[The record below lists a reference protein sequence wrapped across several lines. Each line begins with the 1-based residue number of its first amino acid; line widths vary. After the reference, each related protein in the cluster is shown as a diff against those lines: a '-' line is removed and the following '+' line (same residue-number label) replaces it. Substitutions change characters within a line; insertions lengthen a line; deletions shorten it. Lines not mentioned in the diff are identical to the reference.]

1 MSSGETGYTITELMI
16 TVAILGILASIASP
30 QYLQYV
36 RESRRADAISS
47 ITRILAQQ
55 ELFFANNN
63 STYTEFVASLGY
75 EKFNDQNM
83 HTLSEDEFY
92 TLQLAQCLDS
102 PSLRICVQVTA
113 EPVPGESQAKDLA
126 CEEFIATSQGQQFAK
141 DSNDL
146 YNNEECWK

>member
-63 STYTEFVASLGY
+63 STYTTFVASLGFK
-75 EKFNDQNM
+75 KFKPATD
-83 HTLSEDEFY
+83 HLTPSGDDFY
-92 TLQLAQCLDS
+92 K
-102 PSLRICVQVTA
+102 LRLTVCTGGIRSCVQVRAT
-113 EPVPGESQAKDLA
+113 PVDDKSQKKDLA
-126 CEEFIATSQGQQFAK
+126 CKEFVATSQGRQFAK

>member
-63 STYTEFVASLGY
+63 STYTRFVASLGY
-75 EKFNDQNM
+75 EPYNNRRN
-83 HTLSEDEFY
+83 TLSEDEFY
-92 TLQLAQCLDS
+92 TLQLAPCAG
-102 PSLRICVQVTA
+102 SLQLCVQVTA

-126 CEEFIATSQGQQFAK
+126 CEKFIATSQGRQIARG
-141 DSNDL
+141 S
-146 YNNEECWK
+146 NNEECWK

>member
-47 ITRILAQQ
+47 ITRMLAQQ

-63 STYTEFVASLGY
+63 STYTKFVASLGY
-75 EKFNDQNM
+75 EKFNNQNRR
-83 HTLSEDEFY
+83 TLSEDKFY
-92 TLQLAQCLDS
+92 TLHLAPCAGSLQL
-102 PSLRICVQVTA
+102 CVQVTA

-126 CEEFIATSQGQQFAK
+126 CEKFIATSQGRQIARGS
-141 DSNDL
+141 SNT
-146 YNNEECWK
+146 EECWK